1 MFLALFVFINF
12 VVISKMIV
20 MNNFEK
26 ESYKTVSDEELRQ
39 VSGGESNIG
48 VDPCTLNK
56 SETECINAGCR
67 WLAYNE
73 TCLRTS
79 LRFI

>member
-20 MNNFEK
+20 MNNFEN
-26 ESYKTVSDEELRQ
+26 ESFKTVSDEELRQ
-39 VSGGESNIG
+39 VSGGEFNIG
-48 VDPCTLNK
+48 VDPCSLNK

-67 WLAYNE
+67 WQAYNQ
-73 TCLRTS
+73 TCQRSGLR
-79 LRFI
+79 LI